1 MALASALVENQEG
14 IVVLT
19 ALLIQVLSEVVAVLA
34 VERVGLVESFLQVSR
49 FLFLSSDALFRVVS
63 LFDSATVFQGLWLSV
78 NLLVGIDLDLIM
90 LSKLPLHIWRHRRLR
105 ECRRLLLDDSRRRR
119 YGLV

>member
-1 MALASALVENQEG
+1 MALTSALVENQKS

-78 NLLVGIDLDLIM
+78 DLLVRIDMDLIM
-90 LSKLPLHIWRHRRLR
+90 LPKLPLHIWRHRRLR
-105 ECRRLLLDDSRRRR
+105 ECGRLLLDDSRRRR